1 MKKILYFWAV
11 MLAFIMLLGCG
22 PNLTVCDCLKDDGSH
37 KQECDELGESMSSD
51 EINKA
56 LIQCK

>member
-1 MKKILYFWAV
+1 